1 MNFSHRRSV
10 PESAR
15 EYGRGVAGG
24 LLFSLPMLY
33 TMEVWAAG
41 FRLSPGRIL
50 LLSAVTFVLL
60 LLYNRFAGLRR
71 DASLAE
77 VAIDSVEELGL
88 GLVIAAGMLWLTG
101 QIDSGTDFAD
111 IAGKTVVEAMAVA
124 IGVSVGTSQ
133 LGGEEADEE
142 GMSGDDEGS
151 GSDYLGQSA
160 LALCGAVLFAANI
173 APTDE
178 MEIIAME
185 SPPWKILL
193 LAIGSALGAAGVLHF
208 TGIHGADRLVPRD
221 SPFLSV
227 RGLITTYAA
236 ALAGSA
242 GCLFFFGKLEGQP
255 FAFGVAMTVVVG
267 VPAALGASAGRLL
280 LQTRSPAKR

>member
-24 LLFSLPMLY
+24 LIFSLPMLY

-50 LLSAVTFVLL
+50 LLASLTFVLL

-71 DASLAE
+71 DASFAE

-88 GLVIAAGMLWLTG
+88 GLVIAAAMLWLTG
-101 QIDSGTDFAD
+101 QIDSQTHFAE

-133 LGGEEADEE
+133 LGGEDSDQE
-142 GMSGDDEGS
+142 GMSGDDEDS
-151 GSDYLGQSA
+151 GTDYLAQSA

-178 MEIIAME
+178 MELIAME
-185 SPPWKILL
+185 TPPRKILL
-193 LAIGSALGAAGVLHF
+193 LAIGSLLGAAGVLHF
-208 TGIHGADRLVPRD
+208 TGIHGADRHVARD
-221 SPFLSV
+221 SPFLSA

-242 GCLFFFGKLEGQP
+242 GCLFFFGKLDGQP
-255 FAFGVAMTVVVG
+255 VDIGVAMIVVVG

-280 LQTRSPAKR
+280 LQTQSPAKR

>member
-24 LLFSLPMLY
+24 LIFSLPMLY

-41 FRLSPGRIL
+41 FRLAPGRIL
-50 LLSAVTFVLL
+50 LLAAVTFVLL

-71 DASLAE
+71 DASFAE
-77 VAIDSVEELGL
+77 VVIDSVEELGL
-88 GLVIAAGMLWLTG
+88 GLVIAAAMLWLTG
-101 QIDSGTDFAD
+101 QIDSQTHFAE

-133 LGGEEADEE
+133 LGGEDGGEE
-142 GMSGDDEGS
+142 GMSGDDGDS
-151 GSDYLGQSA
+151 GSDYLAQSA

-178 MEIIAME
+178 MERIAME

-193 LAIGSALGAAGVLHF
+193 LAIGSYLGAAGVLHF
-208 TGIHGADRLVPRD
+208 TGIHGADRHVARD
-221 SPFLSV
+221 SPFVTARALV
-227 RGLITTYAA
+227 TTYAA

-242 GCLFFFGKLEGQP
+242 GCLFFFGRLDAQP
-255 FAFGVAMTVVVG
+255 VSLGIAMTVVVG

-280 LQTRSPAKR
+280 LQTQSQAKR